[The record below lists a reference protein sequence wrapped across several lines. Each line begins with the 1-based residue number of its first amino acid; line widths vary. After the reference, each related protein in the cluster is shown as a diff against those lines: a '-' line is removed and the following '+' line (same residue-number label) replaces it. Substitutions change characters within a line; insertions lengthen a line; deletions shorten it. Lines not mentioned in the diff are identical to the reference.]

1 MSSFRNIQRKGY
13 AVPFAGRKT
22 VFEYSDEEYS
32 SDDETKEE
40 EPIKKQRQSVVVPK
54 KRKKK
59 KKEED
64 STIVVEFTHGGVT
77 YWKDG
82 EGNLYNPETQEPVG
96 FWNKKTQQVEAID
109 EETDEETDEE
119 ECSEEDIK
127 KNEERRKKIL
137 EEAKVTI
144 LDMRA
149 RKSERDFKMKGY
161 VAPEYK
167 IQSGRLGVF
176 KHYYGLTRS
185 LQYHHPLV
193 YAMIIQGLGI
203 ITVDD
208 LLDDQIIKDIK
219 NGRYRIETFTE
230 SYSQEHRW
238 VGDLDD
244 IRSYAKPISEK
255 YFLHE
260 YGKDKINLTDS
271 KFYNYPFKRVK
282 EGLYNPRWSD
292 TRYKTKKMIVSV
304 LLDTHN
310 SKLYNLSNGNI
321 IGEMKCKSYENIYS
335 KKVSDYIDRDECKT
349 GKMSLHEFVE
359 RHSKILEKYGMVLKK
374 PKGYNSYSHRL
385 SVGVTISKDDNEEMI
400 GAFCDDLETSLRM
413 VNYKKWPYSAEKLF
427 KSIINS
433 KFHPNYYA
441 PIYGSNYINL
451 Y

>member
-59 KKEED
+59 KEED
-64 STIVVEFTHGGVT
+64 NSTNVVEFTHGGVT
-77 YWKDG
+77 YWKDSW
-82 EGNLYNPETQEPVG
+82 GNLYDPETQEQVG
-96 FWNKKTQQVEAID
+96 FWNKKTRQVEETY

-127 KNEERRKKIL
+127 KSEEERKKIL

-167 IQSGRLGVF
+167 IQSGCMPTRN
-176 KHYYGLTRS
+176 HYYGLTRG
-185 LQYHHPLV
+185 LQYHNPLI

-208 LLDDQIIKDIK
+208 LLDDQVEKDIK

-230 SYSQEHRW
+230 SYRQEHRW
-238 VGDLDD
+238 VNEND

-282 EGLYNPRWSD
+282 EGLYNPRWSN

-335 KKVSDYIDRDECKT
+335 KKVSDYIDRDEEKT

-359 RHSKILEKYGMVLKK
+359 RHSKILKKYGMVLKK

-385 SVGVTISKDDNEEMI
+385 SVGVTICKDDNEEMI
-400 GAFCDDLETSLRM
+400 GSFCDDLEASLRM

-441 PIYGSNYINL
+441 PVYGRNYVKL